1 MGGTQEIKIA
11 FRITERWRIQN
22 EKFLKPEET
31 REELITKRHLR
42 AL

>member
-1 MGGTQEIKIA
+1 MGGTQKIKIA

-31 REELITKRHLR
+31 KEELITKQLPR